1 MNSNLL
7 SKSAQL
13 AVGALILSVVLPVA
27 ALAQRRWGERPHR
40 GRIVVS
46 NYQRSF
52 VVYQRRPRY
61 SDRSFSYGAYGYP
74 QGYYGTQYSTYGPTG
89 TSYTNRYHS
98 YRNSQPYFA
107 NRYTYAWANRY
118 TYAWANPTYRY
129 DESWYRQRRR
139 RSGLRMG
146 IRLR

>member
-7 SKSAQL
+7 SKSAQV

-27 ALAQRRWGERPHR
+27 ALAQRRWGERPQR

-46 NYQRSF
+46 NYQRSY

-61 SDRSFSYGAYGYP
+61 SDRSYSYAAYGYP
-74 QGYYGTQYSTYGPTG
+74 QGYYGTQQYTYGSSPPY
-89 TSYTNRYHS
+89 YTNRYYS
-98 YRNSQPYFA
+98 YGDSQPYFA
-107 NRYTYAWANRY
+107 NRRTYS
-118 TYAWANPTYRY
+118 WANPTYRY
-129 DESWYRQRRR
+129 DESWYRQRHR
-139 RSGLRMG
+139 RSGLRIG